1 MDYCRCPDNA
11 RFLGYSHVQEDSG
24 AGAVV
29 NQRPLCR
36 LTK

>member
-11 RFLGYSHVQEDSG
+11 RFLGGSHLLEGSG

-29 NQRPLCR
+29 NQRPLCQ